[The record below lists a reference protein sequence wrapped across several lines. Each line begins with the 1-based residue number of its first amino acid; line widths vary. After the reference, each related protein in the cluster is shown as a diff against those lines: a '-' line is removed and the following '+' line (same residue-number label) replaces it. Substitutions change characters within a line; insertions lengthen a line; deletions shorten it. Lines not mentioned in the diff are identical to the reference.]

1 MREMIEQLENDKVA
15 ENEGAATVLPE
26 GGAVRDDVVRQ
37 LKKKSLKKLKEKEI
51 DIKTK
56 DKQIEE
62 LKDEAHRGRQ
72 VETLLDSRLRE
83 ANETLHETE
92 DRLKYLCQ
100 KLKEVELER
109 DLVLAEKNNAINEN
123 DVTAQHIQAELN
135 SLREC
140 FAKLKVERDNLL
152 FDMENTSTRERE
164 WRLTVERLSEEVK
177 KLESQIGGRERD
189 QGSQL
194 RQAESKNQ
202 ALLSDLKY
210 LKTENERMKE
220 QHRTINAQ
228 LAAQEQAMHST
239 DLKRQEAV
247 YASDELKRIVNESR
261 LVIKKQEVEISGL

>member
-51 DIKTK
+51 EIKTK

-72 VETLLDSRLRE
+72 VETLLESRLRE

-92 DRLKYLCQ
+92 DRLKYFCQ

-164 WRLTVERLSEEVK
+164 WRLTVERLSEEVQ
-177 KLESQIGGRERD
+177 KLES
-189 QGSQL
+189 
-194 RQAESKNQ
+194 
-202 ALLSDLKY
+202 
-210 LKTENERMKE
+210 
-220 QHRTINAQ
+220 
-228 LAAQEQAMHST
+228 
-239 DLKRQEAV
+239 
-247 YASDELKRIVNESR
+247 
-261 LVIKKQEVEISGL
+261 